1 MNLDTLHISVRIWFF
16 SFLTLSVGAFIFCV
30 FSNNEF
36 AFALAIPFLICSAI
50 GSIPAWLLLHLI
62 LPIIKNKKTSLNTK
76 NQWFLLGLFSIC
88 GIYGLVGAFINGNS
102 IDDISTLQVFL
113 LVTLVLF
120 ACSSISFLII
130 QRDVETYFSIVELEI
145 YTESIEEKEAEI
157 LTSLDSSTALNN
169 NSLNKTI
176 ITMQDSQQS
185 IIEVEPTQPS
195 NKIMIKAIVT
205 GVLILIMLIPT
216 AFISNLVSER
226 EQRQK
231 QVVAEVS
238 DKWANAQT
246 ITGPYIV
253 VPYKDTF
260 VSADNKTRTTTSNI
274 ILLPENLEMNG
285 DVVAEQRPRSIYKVL
300 LYKSSLRA
308 NGIFKVKIPENII
321 PANLLLNN
329 ARLCIGIND
338 FKGVD
343 GPITMNFNGQSIEM
357 NPGLPTKQ
365 IDENGLSAP
374 ITLTLD
380 QLQSAIPFNCSL
392 RIKGSRQLNFV
403 PLAGNSKFS
412 LQSAWNNPS
421 FDGNVLPSERTVT
434 DKGFNANWQFNKA
447 NLPFGT
453 FIRDFNFQKAS
464 FAFGVTMLEPAD
476 QYAKTMRSVKYAI
489 LFIGLTFSLFF
500 IVELMQK
507 KPFHPVQYILV
518 GIALVVFYTLLLSI
532 SEYIDFNIAYLI
544 SSLATVLLI
553 VLYTKSHFLNW
564 KTASLFGLVLSS
576 LYTFT
581 FVLIQLEDTSLLV
594 GSIGLFIVLAIA
606 MYASRKVNWYN
617 TAVPTSPTETTENK

>member
-16 SFLTLSVGAFIFCV
+16 TFLTLTVGAFILCV

-36 AFALAIPFLICSAI
+36 AYALAIPFLICSAI
-50 GSIPAWLLLHLI
+50 GSIPAWLSVHLI
-62 LPIIKNKKTSLNTK
+62 LPKIKNKNIALGSKI
-76 NQWFLLGLFSIC
+76 QRFLLGLFAVC
-88 GIYGLVGAFINGNS
+88 AMYGLISAFIGGQP
-102 IDDISTLQVFL
+102 IGDISTLQTFL

-120 ACSSISFLII
+120 ACSSISLLLI
-130 QRDVETYFSIVELEI
+130 QRDLKLYFSGWEAEI
-145 YTESIEEKEAEI
+145 HTESTEEKEAEI
-157 LTSLDSSTALNN
+157 LIPLDSSTTLNN
-169 NSLNKTI
+169 HSQNKTI

-185 IIEVEPTQPS
+185 IMEVEPTQPS

-246 ITGPYIV
+246 ITGPYII

-260 VSADNKTRTTTSNI
+260 LSADNKTRTTTSNI
-274 ILLPENLEMNG
+274 ILLPENLQING
-285 DVVAEQRPRSIYKVL
+285 DVVPEHRPRSIYKVL

-308 NGIFKVKIPENII
+308 NGMFKVSIPENIV
-321 PANLLLNN
+321 PENLLLNN

-343 GPITMNFNGQSIEM
+343 GPIQMNFNGQALEM

-374 ITLTLD
+374 ISLTID
-380 QLQSAIPFNCSL
+380 QLKSPIAFDCSL

-403 PLAGNSKFS
+403 PLAGNSKFT

-434 DKGFNANWQFNKA
+434 DKGFNATWQFNKA
-447 NLPFGT
+447 NLPFAT
-453 FIRDFNFQKAS
+453 FLRDFNFQKAN

-544 SSLATVLLI
+544 SSIATVLLI

-606 MYASRKVNWYN
+606 MYASRKVNWYQ
-617 TAVPTSPTETTENK
+617 TSTLRNEVNPAS

>member
-1 MNLDTLHISVRIWFF
+1 MENSSSESYTPSQNL
-16 SFLTLSVGAFIFCV
+16 
-30 FSNNEF
+30 
-36 AFALAIPFLICSAI
+36 
-50 GSIPAWLLLHLI
+50 
-62 LPIIKNKKTSLNTK
+62 
-76 NQWFLLGLFSIC
+76 Q
-88 GIYGLVGAFINGNS
+88 
-102 IDDISTLQVFL
+102 
-113 LVTLVLF
+113 
-120 ACSSISFLII
+120 
-130 QRDVETYFSIVELEI
+130 
-145 YTESIEEKEAEI
+145 
-157 LTSLDSSTALNN
+157 
-169 NSLNKTI
+169 
-176 ITMQDSQQS
+176 
-185 IIEVEPTQPS
+185 S

-226 EQRQK
+226 EQRQQ

-274 ILLPENLEMNG
+274 ILLPENLQMNG
-285 DVVAEQRPRSIYKVL
+285 DVAAEVRPRSIYKVL
-300 LYKSSLRA
+300 LYKSSLHA
-308 NGIFKVKIPENII
+308 NGVFKASIPENIV
-321 PANLLLNN
+321 PDNLLLNN

-343 GPITMNFNGQSIEM
+343 GPVLMNFNGQALEM

-365 IDENGLSAP
+365 IDDNGLSAP
-374 ITLTLD
+374 ISLTID
-380 QLQSAIPFNCSL
+380 QLKSAISFDCSL

-403 PLAGNSKFS
+403 PLAGNSKFII
-412 LQSAWNNPS
+412 QSAWNNPS

-434 DKGFNANWQFNKA
+434 DKGFNATWQFNKA

-453 FIRDFNFQKAS
+453 FLRDFNFQKAN

-544 SSLATVLLI
+544 SSLATILLI

-564 KTASLFGLVLSS
+564 KTASLFGLVLGS

-606 MYASRKVNWYN
+606 MYASRKVNWYQTSTLRN
-617 TAVPTSPTETTENK
+617 EVNPTS